1 MIKNFSDSNK
11 LAKYLAN
18 EILELLQKKN
28 KCVLG
33 CPGGRSLTKTYY
45 QLGRISHKKKI
56 SLENLT
62 IVMMDE
68 YVLKRKNSFSLVDP
82 KSHFSC
88 VRFSNQVIKRLLNYK
103 KRKNHKITNERILF
117 PNVLDPAKYDH
128 QIKNIGGIDIFLLAS
143 GEKSSA
149 QGGPAETHSR
159 LPPRNSTTST
169 QVHHGQGLADGPH
182 SMEEGGEAGRG
193 PGSSIPSVVLGG
205 HDGGGGSGL
214 GAPGLWSGNFD
225 DSSLALWGGGVQGRG
240 RGKSLVNRNIYYY
253 FTHNIWRS

>member
-143 GEKSSA
+143 GSS
-149 QGGPAETHSR
+149 
-159 LPPRNSTTST
+159 
-169 QVHHGQGLADGPH
+169 DGH
-182 SMEEGGEAGRG
+182 VAF
-193 PGSSIPSVVLGG
+193 
-205 HDGGGGSGL
+205 
-214 GAPGLWSGNFD
+214 N
-225 DSSLALWGGGVQGRG
+225 
-240 RGKSLVNRNIYYY
+240 NIYSKRNQNTHITKLTKETRRDNMKTFPNFKSINEVPKYGLTVGLNTISALSKSATLVLTGNEKKY
-253 FTHNIWRS
+253 AFSMITQNAKFNSKWPASIIYKCKKYRIFTDKLSNLS